1 MKKEEKVFIKKVE
14 EIVERVLDE
23 MIDEAA
29 IITTEEDDETVIPMS
44 LLDEMEAYMGEPIM
58 FMAIS

>member
-14 EIVERVLDE
+14 EIVERVLEE
-23 MIDEAA
+23 MMDDAA
-29 IITTEEDDETVIPMS
+29 IITSEDDEETAIPMGI
-44 LLDEMEAYMGEPIM
+44 LDEMEAFIGEPIM